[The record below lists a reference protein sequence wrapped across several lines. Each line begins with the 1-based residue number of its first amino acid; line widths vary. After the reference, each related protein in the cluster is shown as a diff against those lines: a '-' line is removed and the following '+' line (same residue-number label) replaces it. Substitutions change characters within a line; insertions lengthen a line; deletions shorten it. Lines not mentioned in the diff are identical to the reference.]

1 MSLSALTTAMAVAAA
16 TVPNG
21 NPPASAAPFDFESVA
36 IDHGTPEVGPAA
48 GSEGPLPLILAQST
62 APPQSTEPAQ
72 STEAAKSTDPVQST
86 DPASSAPPESPAP
99 APAGGQKEIV
109 VTGRRAS
116 PDDPLEELNSASFEV
131 VQKVDKAI
139 VAPLAFAYEDVMPRP
154 IRKGLRNF
162 LHNLGEPVVFLNY
175 MLQLKPGKAAETLGR
190 FVINT
195 TIGAAG
201 LVDVAKRKPFNLP
214 RRRNGFANTLG
225 YYGVKPGPYFYLP
238 LIGPTTLRDFI
249 GNRLDLLVLP
259 IGIGNQFSRPE
270 YALPVAALSE
280 LNTRIEFDD
289 ELRQIR
295 ATRDPYV
302 AARSYYLRRR
312 QAEIDA
318 LHGRGDGTVPITVQA
333 PASSHPAPAP
343 TLPAPAQNP
352 PPRPNSTEQ

>member
-1 MSLSALTTAMAVAAA
+1 MAVAAA

-21 NPPASAAPFDFESVA
+21 GAPASVAAYGLESVA
-36 IDHGTPEVGPAA
+36 IDHGAPEVGPAA
-48 GSEGPLPLILAQST
+48 GSEGPLPLVLAQST
-62 APPQSTEPAQ
+62 TPPQSTEPAQ
-72 STEAAKSTDPVQST
+72 STETAKSTDPVQST
-86 DPASSAPPESPAP
+86 DPASSAPPGAP

-139 VAPLAFAYEDVMPRP
+139 VGPLAFAYEDVMPRP

-162 LHNLGEPVVFLNY
+162 LHNLGEPVVFLNF

-214 RRRNGFANTLG
+214 HRRNGFANTLG

-259 IGIGNQFSRPE
+259 IAIGNQFSRPE

-280 LNTRIEFDD
+280 LNSRIEFDD

-318 LHGRGDGTVPITVQA
+318 LHGRGDGTVPVTVPA

-352 PPRPNSTEQ
+352 PPRPN